1 MSYLDVRDVSKT
13 IRHDTVLSHVS
24 FSVDRGQV
32 VGLEGRNGSG
42 KTMAMR
48 VVCGL
53 VRPSE
58 GEVEVG
64 GRLLW
69 TNASFPESVG
79 LLIEAPALLDLYPA
93 MDNLRM
99 LASIK
104 GVAGEEDLRRAI
116 ERVGLLPDDHRR
128 VGKYS
133 LGMRQKLGIA
143 MAIMEAPDLLVLDE
157 PTNALDEESRGR
169 LAGIIGEERD
179 RGAAVLLSSHDP
191 DFLSGVCD
199 ATYHM
204 DVGEMR
210 PSGGQR

>member
-1 MSYLDVRDVSKT
+1 
-13 IRHDTVLSHVS
+13 
-24 FSVDRGQV
+24 
-32 VGLEGRNGSG
+32 
-42 KTMAMR
+42 MR

-133 LGMRQKLGIA
+133 LGMPIKNVERFERLPKVNLSATAVIKSADAIVAKIKSQLG
-143 MAIMEAPDLLVLDE
+143 
-157 PTNALDEESRGR
+157 
-169 LAGIIGEERD
+169 
-179 RGAAVLLSSHDP
+179 
-191 DFLSGVCD
+191 
-199 ATYHM
+199 
-204 DVGEMR
+204 
-210 PSGGQR
+210 